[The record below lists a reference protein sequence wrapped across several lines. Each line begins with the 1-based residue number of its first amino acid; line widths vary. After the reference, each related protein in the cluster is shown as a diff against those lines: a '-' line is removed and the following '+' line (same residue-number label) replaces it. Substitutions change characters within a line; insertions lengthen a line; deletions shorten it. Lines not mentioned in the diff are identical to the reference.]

1 MAQDCVGVVKE
12 NIGLSACN
20 KLPQLPR
27 GMFTT
32 PEDFVIPAAT
42 IASGEAAILT
52 YLQDAMV
59 DDYEDRI
66 YFWPLFKSI
75 EIVNE
80 EAQYE
85 ETPLA
90 DMAVR
95 DGKYRYRAFMK
106 ENICFHKNAY
116 THRANGGRVIILDNE
131 NQLIGKEKTNGDF
144 AGLLMSM
151 LNTEKLVLNDGSVS
165 TKTPV
170 YVVLANNKELDKTGA
185 ILTLDNVDDLIRLID
200 VTITVISAT
209 TTVIT
214 FTVTATCDGTSIT
227 GLVAGDFNLTDD
239 DDGASH
245 AVGVLAYNSTT
256 KRYTLTGTAFEASK
270 LNLDAPA
277 DLSIKA
283 YESTGAVQVTPA

>member
-1 MAQDCVGVVKE
+1 MAQDCVGVTKE
-12 NIGLSACN
+12 NIGLSSCN
-20 KLPQLPR
+20 KLPQMPR
-27 GMFTT
+27 GWFTT

-52 YLQDAMV
+52 YLQNAML

-66 YFWPLFKSI
+66 YFWPLFKSV
-75 EIVNE
+75 ELQNE
-80 EAQYE
+80 DAQYE

-95 DGKYRYRAFMK
+95 DGKYRMRAFFK
-106 ENICFHKNAY
+106 ENICFHKKAY
-116 THRANGGRVIILDNE
+116 SHRANGGRIIFLDNE
-131 NQLIGKEKTNGDF
+131 NQLNGKEKTNGDF
-144 AGLLMSM
+144 AGFLMS
-151 LNTEKLVLNDGSVS
+151 LINSEKLVLNDGSVS

-170 YVVLANNKELDKTGA
+170 YVVLANSKEWDKTGA

-227 GLVAGDFNLTDD
+227 GLAAADFTLTDD

-270 LNLDAPA
+270 LNLKAPSA
-277 DLSIKA
+277 LSIQA
-283 YESTGAVQVTPA
+283 YESTGQVQVTPA